1 MDLVENNRDKTV
13 NEEQATEVTGEQEVL
28 FIEDVLAG
36 QSEEEI
42 ALIYEETLKDF
53 IPGEVVRGRVVGVSD
68 DKVIV
73 DINYKSEGVISRSE
87 FPYDLEISVDD
98 EFDVFLEET
107 EGEEGMPVLSKMKA
121 DRIKNWTN
129 VQRAYNEDSAL
140 DGRIL
145 RRVKG
150 GLKVDV
156 NGLEAFLPASQ
167 LSARPPGDLD
177 KFIGQVLGFKVIK
190 LNRRRRNIVLSRRK
204 LLEEERAKEK
214 EKLLSILEVGETIE
228 GEVKNITDFGA
239 FVDVGGIDGLL
250 HVSDMSWKRVR
261 HPSDVVSV
269 GEQLEVK
276 VLSFDRET
284 ERISL
289 GLKQKVPNPWIGVED
304 KYPVG
309 DVITGKVVSMTDYG
323 AFVELEEGVE
333 GMIHVS
339 EMSWTHRIR
348 HPNDVLDVDQE
359 VDVKV
364 LNTDPEHEKIALG
377 LKQTTA
383 NPWEELAE
391 KYPPGSVIE
400 GEVKNL
406 TDYGVFVEVEEDIDG
421 LLHVSDMSWTRRISH
436 PSEMVSK
443 GDRVKV
449 KVLGVD
455 ASREKVSLGFKQLER
470 DPWLDLGES
479 YHIGDHIEVTISKL
493 VSFGAFA
500 ALDNG
505 IEGLIHVSE
514 LAKER
519 VAKPED
525 VISVDDKVDV
535 KVIGLDVAER
545 KIALSVKEYLRDI
558 EEEAKRKYGV
568 QPGGETVSVGE
579 IVGEAVPPS
588 FFEEGKTIEESAA
601 EMMTGGVEEG
611 TEPEQKPQE
620 EPEPPAPDEQPTEET
635 PPAGEQPAEE
645 TPPADEQPAEEP
657 APADEQ
663 PTEETPPAD
672 EQPTEE
678 PEPPAPDEQPT
689 EEAAPAGEQPTEEPP
704 PAGEQ
709 PTEEAPPAVE
719 QPTEEAPPETEG
731 ETTPT

>member
-1 MDLVENNRDKTV
+1 MNLVENNGNKTV
-13 NEEQATEVTGEQEVL
+13 NEEQPTEVTEKQDVL
-28 FIEDVLAG
+28 FVEDVLTG
-36 QSEEEI
+36 QSQEEM
-42 ALIYEETLKDF
+42 ALIYEDTLKDF
-53 IPGEVVRGRVVGVSD
+53 IPGEVVRGRVVDVSD
-68 DKVIV
+68 DKVVV

-129 VQRAYNEDSAL
+129 VQRAYNEDSPL

-177 KFIGQVLGFKVIK
+177 KFIGQTLEFKVIK

-204 LLEEERAKEK
+204 LLEEERAKDK
-214 EKLLSILEVGETIE
+214 ERLLGTLEVGQLIE

-276 VLSFDRET
+276 VLSFDPDT

-289 GLKQKVPNPWIGVED
+289 GLKQKVPNPWLGVED

-309 DVITGKVVSMTDYG
+309 DVITGNVVSMTDYG

-348 HPNDVLDVDQE
+348 HPSDVLEVGQE
-359 VDVKV
+359 VEVKV

-377 LKQTTA
+377 LKQTTP

-406 TDYGVFVEVEEDIDG
+406 TDYGVFIEVEEDIDG
-421 LLHVSDMSWTRRISH
+421 LLHVSDMSWTRRVSH
-436 PSEMVSK
+436 PSEMISK

-455 ASREKVSLGFKQLER
+455 AQREKVSLGLKQLDR
-470 DPWLDLGES
+470 DPWLDLAEKF
-479 YHIGDHIEVTISKL
+479 HVGDHIEVTISKL

-514 LAKER
+514 LGKER

-525 VISVDDKVDV
+525 VISVGDVVDV
-535 KVIGLDVAER
+535 KIIGLDPAER
-545 KIALSVKEYLRDI
+545 KIALSVKEYSRDI

-588 FFEEGKTIEESAA
+588 FFEEGKSI
-601 EMMTGGVEEG
+601 
-611 TEPEQKPQE
+611 EQKAEEIMTEGVDSGE
-620 EPEPPAPDEQPTEET
+620 EPKEEPAPPAAP
-635 PPAGEQPAEE
+635 
-645 TPPADEQPAEEP
+645 DEQPAEEP
-657 APADEQ
+657 
-663 PTEETPPAD
+663 PPAS
-672 EQPTEE
+672 E
-678 PEPPAPDEQPT
+678 P
-689 EEAAPAGEQPTEEPP
+689 
-704 PAGEQ
+704 
-709 PTEEAPPAVE
+709 
-719 QPTEEAPPETEG
+719 PTEEAPPETE
-731 ETTPT
+731 EAPQT

>member
-1 MDLVENNRDKTV
+1 MNLVENNGNKTV
-13 NEEQATEVTGEQEVL
+13 NEEQPTEVTEKQDVL
-28 FIEDVLAG
+28 FVEDVLTG
-36 QSEEEI
+36 QSQEEM
-42 ALIYEETLKDF
+42 ALIYEDTLKDF
-53 IPGEVVRGRVVGVSD
+53 IPGEVVRGRVVDVSD
-68 DKVIV
+68 DKVVV

-129 VQRAYNEDSAL
+129 VQRAYNEDSPL

-177 KFIGQVLGFKVIK
+177 KFIGQTLEFKVIK

-204 LLEEERAKEK
+204 LLEEERAKDK
-214 EKLLSILEVGETIE
+214 ERLLGTLEVGQLIE

-276 VLSFDRET
+276 VLSFDPDT

-289 GLKQKVPNPWIGVED
+289 GLKQKVPNPWLGVED

-309 DVITGKVVSMTDYG
+309 DVITGNVVSMTDYG

-348 HPNDVLDVDQE
+348 HPSDVLEVGQE
-359 VDVKV
+359 VEVKV

-377 LKQTTA
+377 LKQTTP

-406 TDYGVFVEVEEDIDG
+406 TDYGVFIEVEEDIDG
-421 LLHVSDMSWTRRISH
+421 LLHVSDMSWTRRVSH

-455 ASREKVSLGFKQLER
+455 AQREKVSLGLKQLDR
-470 DPWLDLGES
+470 DPWLDLAEKF
-479 YHIGDHIEVTISKL
+479 HVGDHIEVTISKL

-514 LAKER
+514 LGKER

-525 VISVDDKVDV
+525 VISVGDVVDV
-535 KVIGLDVAER
+535 KIIGLDPAER
-545 KIALSVKEYLRDI
+545 KIALSVKEYSRDI

-588 FFEEGKTIEESAA
+588 FFEEGKSI
-601 EMMTGGVEEG
+601 
-611 TEPEQKPQE
+611 EQKAEEIMTEGVDSGE
-620 EPEPPAPDEQPTEET
+620 EPKEEPAPPAAP
-635 PPAGEQPAEE
+635 
-645 TPPADEQPAEEP
+645 DEQPAEEP
-657 APADEQ
+657 
-663 PTEETPPAD
+663 PPAS
-672 EQPTEE
+672 E
-678 PEPPAPDEQPT
+678 P
-689 EEAAPAGEQPTEEPP
+689 
-704 PAGEQ
+704 
-709 PTEEAPPAVE
+709 
-719 QPTEEAPPETEG
+719 PTEEAPPETE
-731 ETTPT
+731 EAPQT

>member
-1 MDLVENNRDKTV
+1 MKMLGYRANINVLGGVWMNLVENNRNKMV
-13 NEEQATEVTGEQEVL
+13 NEEQATEATGEQEVL

-36 QSEEEI
+36 QSEEEM
-42 ALIYEETLKDF
+42 ALIYEDTLKDF

-87 FPYDLEISVDD
+87 FPSDIEISVDD
-98 EFDVFLEET
+98 EFDIFLEET
-107 EGEEGMPVLSKMKA
+107 EGEEGMPILSKMKA

-214 EKLLSILEVGETIE
+214 EKLLSTLEVGEIIE

-269 GEQLEVK
+269 GEQLDVK

-289 GLKQKVPNPWIGVED
+289 GLKQKVPNPWLGVED

-309 DVITGKVVSMTDYG
+309 DVIIGKVVSMTDYG

-348 HPNDVLDVDQE
+348 HPNDVLEVGQE

-377 LKQTTA
+377 LKQTTT
-383 NPWEELAE
+383 NPWEKLAE

-421 LLHVSDMSWTRRISH
+421 LLHVSDMSWTRRVSH

-455 ASREKVSLGFKQLER
+455 ASREKVSLGLKQLER
-470 DPWLDLGES
+470 DPWLDLGKS
-479 YHIGDHIEVTISKL
+479 YHIGEHIEVTISKL

-535 KVIGLDVAER
+535 KIIGLDPAER

-601 EMMTGGVEEG
+601 EMMSGSVDS
-611 TEPEQKPQE
+611 PE
-620 EPEPPAPDEQPTEET
+620 EPKEGSEPPAPDEQPTEE
-635 PPAGEQPAEE
+635 P
-645 TPPADEQPAEEP
+645 
-657 APADEQ
+657 
-663 PTEETPPAD
+663 
-672 EQPTEE
+672 
-678 PEPPAPDEQPT
+678 
-689 EEAAPAGEQPTEEPP
+689 
-704 PAGEQ
+704 
-709 PTEEAPPAVE
+709 
-719 QPTEEAPPETEG
+719 PPETEG
-731 ETTPT
+731 ETLQT